1 MRTITTSTITATLF
15 DADPYLFERNVVKFK
30 TTKSYMYLR
39 NGSSNIAIYYNVANK
54 EILIDLTEYIIANPN
69 PTSAI
74 TLYDGSTTATIT
86 WQSSGKLFN
95 PNKIQRPSYPLA
107 QFFTKNNLRVNY
119 PNVIFAPSSV
129 FSGDHF
135 LSWSP
140 EENLDFYL
148 QSSGGDTIGK
158 DIYIVETA
166 EEDNFISIGLIDA
179 DAKAQYNMQMRQ
191 QKDCIQYID
200 IKWEC
205 LFQKDAYKKHK
216 FELYEQ
222 TESVDVSQ
230 ELYNYKDGGLAL
242 TEKSRKKEITLRLD
256 DLTTYDLWYYSDLLT
271 SSNVFAYVDGDWQR
285 IQVITKSINIP
296 FNSVK
301 RNELMIDI
309 LIEKGFNL

>member
-30 TTKSYMYLR
+30 TTRELMYLR
-39 NGSSNIAIYYNVANK
+39 NGSSYIAIYYNVANK

-74 TLYDGSTTATIT
+74 TLYDTSTTATIT
-86 WQSSGKLFN
+86 WQSTGKLFN

-107 QFFTKNNLRVNY
+107 QYFTKNNSRVNY
-119 PNVIFAPSSV
+119 PNIIFAPSSV

-140 EENLDFYL
+140 EENLDFSL
-148 QSSGGDTIGK
+148 QSSGGDTIDR
-158 DIYIVETA
+158 DIYIVETT
-166 EEDNFISIGLIDA
+166 EEDTSIGIGVIDN
-179 DAKAQYNMQMRQ
+179 KAQYNMQMRQ

-205 LFQKDAYKKHK
+205 LFKKDAYKKHK

-242 TEKSRKKEITLRLD
+242 TEKSRKKTITLRLD

-271 SSNVFAYVDGDWQR
+271 SSNVFAYVDGEWQR

>member
-30 TTKSYMYLR
+30 TTNEIMYLR
-39 NGSSNIAIYYNVANK
+39 RGSRYIAIYSNVANK
-54 EILIDLTEYIIANPN
+54 EMLIDLTEYVIANPN

-74 TLYDGSTTATIT
+74 TLYDVSTSATIT
-86 WQSSGKLFN
+86 WQSTGKLFN
-95 PNKIQRPSYPLA
+95 PNKVQRPNYPLS
-107 QFFTKNNLRVNY
+107 QYFTKNNVRVNY
-119 PNVIFAPSSV
+119 PNIIFAPSSV

-135 LSWSP
+135 LTWSP
-140 EENLDFYL
+140 EEKLDFSL
-148 QSSGGDTIGK
+148 QSSGGDTIGR
-158 DIYIVETA
+158 DVYIVETA
-166 EEDNFISIGLIDA
+166 EDDTSIGIGIINT
-179 DAKAQYNMQMRQ
+179 KAQYNMQMRQ

-222 TESVDVSQ
+222 TESVDVAQ

-242 TEKSRKKEITLRLD
+242 TEKSRKKTITLRLD

-271 SSNVFAYVDGDWQR
+271 SSNVFAYVDGEWQR
-285 IQVITKSINIP
+285 IQVITKNINIP

>member
-1 MRTITTSTITATLF
+1 MRKITTSTITAEVF

-30 TTKSYMYLR
+30 TTKYSMILR
-39 NGSSNIAIYYNVANK
+39 SGSNTIAVYYNVANK
-54 EILIDLTEYIIANPN
+54 EMLIDLTEYIIANPN

-74 TLYDGSTTATIT
+74 TLYDTSTTATIT
-86 WQSSGKLFN
+86 WQSTGKLFN

-107 QFFTKNNLRVNY
+107 QYFTKNNVRVNF

-135 LSWSP
+135 LAWSP
-140 EENLDFYL
+140 VEGLDFYL
-148 QSSGGDTIGK
+148 QSSGGDNIGK
-158 DIYIVETA
+158 DVYIVETA
-166 EEDNFISIGLIDA
+166 EEDNYVGIGVIDT
-179 DAKAQYNMQMRQ
+179 KAQYNMQMRQ

-205 LFQKDAYKKHK
+205 LFKKDFYKKHK

-230 ELYNYKDGGLAL
+230 ELYNYKDSGLAL